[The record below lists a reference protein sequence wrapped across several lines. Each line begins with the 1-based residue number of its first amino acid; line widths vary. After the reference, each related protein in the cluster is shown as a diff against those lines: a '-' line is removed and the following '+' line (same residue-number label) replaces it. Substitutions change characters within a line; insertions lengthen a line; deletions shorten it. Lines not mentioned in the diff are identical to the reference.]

1 MARINY
7 VELPAT
13 DIAACREFYA
23 NAFDW
28 IFADFGPTYSAT
40 LGGAGGGDVD
50 LGLQGDA
57 AEAPKALL
65 PVIEVD
71 DLEAALEAVSA
82 AGGQITR
89 PIFSFPGGR
98 RFEFSDP
105 SGNVV
110 AVAHT
115 GGN

>member
-7 VELPAT
+7 VELPAA
-13 DIAACREFYA
+13 DIAASREFYES
-23 NAFDW
+23 AFDW

-50 LGLQGDA
+50 LGLQGDVS
-57 AEAPKALL
+57 EAPKAPL

-89 PIFSFPGGR
+89 AIFSFPGGR
-98 RFEFSDP
+98 RFEFTDP
-105 SGNVV
+105 AGNAV
-110 AVAHT
+110 AVAHAQ
-115 GGN
+115 GH

>member
-7 VELPAT
+7 VELPVVGT
-13 DIAACREFYA
+13 AASREFYE

-57 AEAPKALL
+57 GEAPKAPL

-71 DLEAALEAVSA
+71 DLEAALGAVTA
-82 AGGQITR
+82 AGGQISR
-89 PIFSFPGGR
+89 AIFSFPGGR

-105 SGNVV
+105 SGNVI

-115 GGN
+115 DEH